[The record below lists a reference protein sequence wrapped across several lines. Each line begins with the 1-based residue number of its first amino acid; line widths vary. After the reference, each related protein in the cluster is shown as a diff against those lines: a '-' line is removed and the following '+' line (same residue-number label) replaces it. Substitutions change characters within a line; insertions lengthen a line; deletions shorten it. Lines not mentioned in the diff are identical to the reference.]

1 MNNSNGYTSVS
12 SWRDDVSRSLGSM
25 ETGISNIETKING
38 ICEVQKKHDGR
49 IDTLEDIESNR
60 KAVNKKLNAL
70 WAAIIVAVSAVA
82 NIAFKVFN

>member
-1 MNNSNGYTSVS
+1 
-12 SWRDDVSRSLGSM
+12 M
-25 ETGISNIETKING
+25 EKGISNIETKING